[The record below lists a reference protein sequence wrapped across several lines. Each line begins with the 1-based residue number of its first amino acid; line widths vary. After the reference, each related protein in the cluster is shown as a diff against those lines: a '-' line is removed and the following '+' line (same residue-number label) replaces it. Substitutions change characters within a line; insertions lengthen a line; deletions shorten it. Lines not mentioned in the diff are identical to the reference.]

1 LLEKAPA
8 SLMNNGLFKILAMV
22 AIVVA
27 CGNTARGS
35 IVLQSGGM
43 LGGDVQQM
51 SGVSSEV
58 LAVQAGAGAASRHL
72 DDDRPH
78 REAPHQKPYRE
89 LGLCQPAHGGA
100 MEGTGGGPGYRT
112 IVGDYA
118 LMTELVVTQED
129 SLVYRIQGEFKLVL
143 PIADPLGLLRPPEV
157 SKLQSFLS

>member
-1 LLEKAPA
+1 
-8 SLMNNGLFKILAMV
+8 MNNGLFKILAMV

-35 IVLQSGGM
+35 IVLQPGGM

-58 LAVQAGAGAASRHL
+58 LAAQVGAGAASRHL

-78 REAPHQKPYRE
+78 REAPQQEPSKGP
-89 LGLCQPAHGGA
+89 GLYQPAYGGA
-100 MEGTGGGPGYRT
+100 MEGTGGAPGYRT
-112 IVGDYA
+112 VMGDYA
-118 LMTELVVTQED
+118 LTVEVAVTQED

-143 PIADPLGLLRPPEV
+143 VSADPLGLLRPPEV
-157 SKLQSFLS
+157 SKLQSSLS

>member
-1 LLEKAPA
+1 
-8 SLMNNGLFKILAMV
+8 MNNGLFKILAMV

-35 IVLQSGGM
+35 IVLQPAGM

-58 LAVQAGAGAASRHL
+58 LAAQVGAGAASRHL

-78 REAPHQKPYRE
+78 REAPQQEPSKGP
-89 LGLCQPAHGGA
+89 GLYQPAYGGA
-100 MEGTGGGPGYRT
+100 MEGTGGAPGYRT
-112 IVGDYA
+112 VMGDYA
-118 LMTELVVTQED
+118 LTVEVAVTQED

-143 PIADPLGLLRPPEV
+143 VSADPLGLLRPPEV
-157 SKLQSFLS
+157 SKLQSSLS